1 MHSPS
6 APHTNTHI
14 HTQFAH
20 LAISCE
26 GYHTLKARTMVDWVE
41 RLEVRGRFEKVL
53 AGTCEYVCMCMC
65 VCVCVCVSVCVC
77 VCVCAC
83 VCVCVCVCVMVC
95 MLLCTVQV
103 CMCMWACVQ
112 WHV

>member
-83 VCVCVCVCVMVC
+83 VCVCEQQ
-95 MLLCTVQV
+95 VQV
-103 CMCMWACVQ
+103 SERVAYDLGMFSRVKG
-112 WHV
+112 